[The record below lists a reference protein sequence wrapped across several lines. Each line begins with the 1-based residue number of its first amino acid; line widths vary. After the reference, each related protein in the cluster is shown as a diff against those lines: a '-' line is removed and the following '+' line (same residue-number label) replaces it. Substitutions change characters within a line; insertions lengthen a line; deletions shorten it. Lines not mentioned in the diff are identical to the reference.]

1 MYNGV
6 WRESRAPEDANAL
19 SNGATIGVASR
30 WNEMKG
36 RPAAILA
43 IVGMCFCLGLTTVL
57 LGERTTASSVP
68 SVLRI
73 FPDGGISRWLNPE
86 RSQETSILVLGID
99 RLDRP
104 DPALRAIWLVTVVE
118 PDGAITISGVP
129 SDLDLVP
136 GAEVRL
142 NSFFAWTPE
151 GGVAPPFLEAL
162 ERALR
167 VQVDVV
173 VVLDD
178 FAFARLVDYVGGLP
192 IEGEIGL
199 PVEDQVLS
207 GEQVLALQSVFEG
220 DPLGQTRLQGSILEG
235 LIPQVAK
242 LGSTPDLE
250 PILALVPD
258 HASVS
263 THVAQF
269 AVLAGRL
276 LPLNP
281 ERVSIQLILAPVP

>member
-30 WNEMKG
+30 CNEMKG

-86 RSQETSILVLGID
+86 RS
-99 RLDRP
+99 
-104 DPALRAIWLVTVVE
+104 PALRAIWLVTVVE

>member
-1 MYNGV
+1 
-6 WRESRAPEDANAL
+6 
-19 SNGATIGVASR
+19 
-30 WNEMKG
+30 
-36 RPAAILA
+36 
-43 IVGMCFCLGLTTVL
+43 
-57 LGERTTASSVP
+57 
-68 SVLRI
+68 
-73 FPDGGISRWLNPE
+73 
-86 RSQETSILVLGID
+86 
-99 RLDRP
+99 
-104 DPALRAIWLVTVVE
+104 VTVVE

-242 LGSTPDLE
+242 LGSTPDLSCQRLDACGPVRGAGGPSAAAQPRACE
-250 PILALVPD
+250 HP
-258 HASVS
+258 
-263 THVAQF
+263 THPR
-269 AVLAGRL
+269 AG
-276 LPLNP
+276 
-281 ERVSIQLILAPVP
+281 SIAARA